1 MQNLFGI
8 WTSVLMQVDK
18 DRSVGRWASR
28 KWSVGRWSVVG
39 GFNKAHFKGIYFFNR
54 YAALD
59 LAWSA
64 HEYLLGWE
72 NLSRK
77 NNSNQTS
84 LP

>member
-1 MQNLFGI
+1 MK
-8 WTSVLMQVDK
+8 T
-18 DRSVGRWASR
+18 GRW
-28 KWSVGRWSVVG
+28 VGGQVESGRRVG
-39 GFNKAHFKGIYFFNR
+39 GFNKTHFKGIYFFNR
-54 YAALD
+54 YAALG